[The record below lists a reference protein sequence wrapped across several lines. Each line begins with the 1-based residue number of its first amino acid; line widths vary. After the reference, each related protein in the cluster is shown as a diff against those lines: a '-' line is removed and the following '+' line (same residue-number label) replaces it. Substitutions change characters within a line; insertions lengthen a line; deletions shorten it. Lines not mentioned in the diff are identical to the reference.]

1 MNTHHAMWLPLA
13 GLLALADPLPAQ
25 AHGQAPLKLIYAVWE
40 DATGAPNAIAGLDK
54 QLRDQIESYAV
65 IARDRDGKV
74 EIRDKHD
81 KDDFSAPSVEAS
93 QTIDSVVALLNEPAP
108 LDGNRATR
116 ISAESLDEMKDLLQ
130 PGESALLLMAPRP
143 PVPELRRTL
152 GMDPGDA
159 EVVEVEV
166 LS

>member
-1 MNTHHAMWLPLA
+1 MNTHHLLSLPLA
-13 GLLALADPLPAQ
+13 GLLAFVGPLPAQ
-25 AHGQAPLKLIYAVWE
+25 GHGQSPLKLIYAVWG

-54 QLRDQIESYAV
+54 QLRDQIESYA
-65 IARDRDGKV
+65 ILARGPDGSV
-74 EIRDKHD
+74 EIRAKHD
-81 KDDFSAPSVEAS
+81 KDDLSAPSVGAS
-93 QTIDSVVALLNEPAP
+93 QTIDSVVALLNQPAP
-108 LDGNRATR
+108 VDGKRASR
-116 ISAESLDEMKDLLQ
+116 ISAESAAEMKDLLQ

-143 PVPELRRTL
+143 PVRELRRSL

>member
-1 MNTHHAMWLPLA
+1 MNTYHAMALPLA
-13 GLLALADPLPAQ
+13 GLLALAGPLPAQ
-25 AHGQAPLKLIYAVWE
+25 GHGQSPLKLIYVVWG

-54 QLRDQIESYAV
+54 QLRDQIESYAI
-65 IARDRDGKV
+65 IAKGPDGSV
-74 EIRDKHD
+74 EIRAKHD

-93 QTIDSVVALLNEPAP
+93 QTIDSVVALLNGPAP
-108 LDGNRATR
+108 VDGNRVTQ
-116 ISAESLDEMKDLLQ
+116 ISAENVAEMKGLLQ

-143 PVPELRRTL
+143 PIHELRRSL